1 MLLPNGCAPSRP
13 PLLRGRSP
21 GRRPAFG
28 GASVVC
34 SRFISAP
41 RAAPP
46 PGAAGPLAPC
56 RGRCGW
62 PLRRPPPWPRG
73 SARPSLGA
81 GCSPGAA
88 RCGSLGPARAL
99 CGGARPV
106 PPGLGSC
113 GPVSACCGPPLRVGA
128 GLARSLRALAPGRP
142 SPGPPPPARPSGAA
156 APSLLPPGGV
166 GGGGGCAAL
175 VRLSPPAAPG
185 RGAWAGVGG
194 CGCAAGCAWRRS
206 VSKGGLLPGRS
217 CYRALLPLYRP
228 AQAYQGQGCG
238 SCGPGCALPHILPE
252 SKKDMARSHVFPLL
266 RFRSLF
272 SCGSGHILPGTAG
285 NSWHRPWLLP
295 CPHG

>member
-28 GASVVC
+28 GASAVC

-41 RAAPP
+41 RAASP

-185 RGAWAGVGG
+185 RGGLGRGRGLRLRRWLRLAALGRQRWSATWPQLLPGLAAALSSSPGISRQGLWFMRPAALPHLLAGKKE
-194 CGCAAGCAWRRS
+194 RH
-206 VSKGGLLPGRS
+206 GLLPCLSLAPIPSPMQLAGRTW
-217 CYRALLPLYRP
+217 
-228 AQAYQGQGCG
+228 
-238 SCGPGCALPHILPE
+238 
-252 SKKDMARSHVFPLL
+252 
-266 RFRSLF
+266 
-272 SCGSGHILPGTAG
+272 PGTAG

>member
-1 MLLPNGCAPSRP
+1 MRPVSAPAAAGALAWP
-13 PLLRGRSP
+13 PPRLRRGFCGVRAVFAPAP
-21 GRRPAFG
+21 GRLPRPGLRACG
-28 GASVVC
+28 
-34 SRFISAP
+34 P
-41 RAAPP
+41 R
-46 PGAAGPLAPC
+46 

-62 PLRRPPPWPRG
+62 PLRRPPPWPRA

-113 GPVSACCGPPLRVGA
+113 GPASACCGPPLRVGA

-185 RGAWAGVGG
+185 RGGLGRG
-194 CGCAAGCAWRRS
+194 RGLRLRR
-206 VSKGGLLPGRS
+206 
-217 CYRALLPLYRP
+217 
-228 AQAYQGQGCG
+228 
-238 SCGPGCALPHILPE
+238 
-252 SKKDMARSHVFPLL
+252 
-266 RFRSLF
+266 
-272 SCGSGHILPGTAG
+272 
-285 NSWHRPWLLP
+285 
-295 CPHG
+295 